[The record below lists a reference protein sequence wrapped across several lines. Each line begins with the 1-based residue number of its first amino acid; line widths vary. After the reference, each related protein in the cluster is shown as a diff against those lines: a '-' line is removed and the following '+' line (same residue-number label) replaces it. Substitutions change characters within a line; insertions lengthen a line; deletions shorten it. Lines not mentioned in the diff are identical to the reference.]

1 MPLIKISP
9 KTALRLN
16 DLYTGFCEL
25 SNDMTYSPCV
35 FIDIY
40 GNLTIKCKKFYIFSR
55 HIGFIF

>member
-40 GNLTIKCKKFYIFSR
+40 MGI
-55 HIGFIF
+55 